1 MTDRSPLNDKPA
13 RDYEVGKCKPP
24 KHTQFPH
31 QKRNRTGK
39 KRGTKDWS
47 TLADEELEQKLELQE
62 GGKSVS
68 LNKRQLVM
76 KSLVN
81 KAAKGDLKAIALL
94 IKICGVRDA
103 EASLDL
109 EGITPEMIASFVTR
123 LPQEGEDLP

>member
-1 MTDRSPLNDKPA
+1 MRSASASRPNIRSFRTRSATGPA
-13 RDYEVGKCKPP
+13 
-24 KHTQFPH
+24 
-31 QKRNRTGK
+31 K